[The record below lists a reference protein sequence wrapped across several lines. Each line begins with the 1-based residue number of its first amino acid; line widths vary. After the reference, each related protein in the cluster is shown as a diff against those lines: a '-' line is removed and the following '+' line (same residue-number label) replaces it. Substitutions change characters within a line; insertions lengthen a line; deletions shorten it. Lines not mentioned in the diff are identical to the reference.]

1 MAAATAVIGQLL
13 NGLTIGI
20 VFVLLAAGLSVIFGV
35 MDVIN
40 FAHGELFTLGAY
52 LAFALAL
59 AVGSGGFWLA
69 LFLAPVAVALVGV
82 AMEQITLRPLYGRN
96 PLYHILL
103 TFGLVLIFKD
113 VIEFIWGPQSR
124 QFPTPELLAGPVE
137 VLGFSY
143 PLYNYF
149 VIVVGGLLAAGTWL
163 WLNYTRYG
171 LIVRAG
177 SQDREMVEHLGIDVD
192 RYYTLVFAVGAGLA
206 AFGGIVLA
214 GRQGLAP
221 SMGDGVIIP
230 AFVIVV
236 LGGLG
241 SFRGAVVGGLL
252 VGVIQTFTRSPPVF
266 ANVIPDLEGLVVFLL
281 MIAILLLRPQGLYG
295 RPEWESGGDESG
307 ELLTGAGGSVIGER
321 LTGRLG
327 VVLVLALVIAPFGIG
342 ALYSS
347 YLVNT
352 LLINTLVWA
361 LFALSIDFVMGYA
374 GLVSLGHALFFGL
387 GAYSTVIVTTGR
399 TPVIGSLLATAG
411 LAESVFVALGIG
423 MLVAAAVAWVV
434 GYLSIRVTGVYF
446 AMITLGFAELFR
458 SAVVKV
464 PWTGSTDGIF
474 GLDPVYGIF
483 GVTIAPLFGTAEV
496 GNIDL
501 FGGET
506 ELFYYFVLAAVV
518 GSYLVARRLIRS
530 PFGSVLVSIR
540 ENEQRTSFLGYDVTA
555 YKRRAFVV
563 SGALASLAGGLSAIN
578 TGGVGPSFL
587 HWIRSGEVIVMTI
600 LGGMGTLY
608 GPMLGAGV
616 FFGAKEVLLAYTEQ
630 WQGVLGVLFVFFV
643 IFAPRGL
650 VSLPDVIAAR
660 FDSYRGGGGIT
671 PAETTGGSQSAV
683 PKVEEDD

>member
-163 WLNYTRYG
+163 WLNSPRAG
-171 LIVRAG
+171 VIVRAG

-266 ANVIPDLEGLVVFLL
+266 GNVIPDLEGLVVFLL

-307 ELLTGAGGSVIGER
+307 ELLTGAGGSASTMLSAGVSIV
-321 LTGRLG
+321 TGR
-327 VVLVLALVIAPFGIG
+327 
-342 ALYSS
+342 
-347 YLVNT
+347 
-352 LLINTLVWA
+352 
-361 LFALSIDFVMGYA
+361 
-374 GLVSLGHALFFGL
+374 
-387 GAYSTVIVTTGR
+387 
-399 TPVIGSLLATAG
+399 
-411 LAESVFVALGIG
+411 
-423 MLVAAAVAWVV
+423 
-434 GYLSIRVTGVYF
+434 
-446 AMITLGFAELFR
+446 
-458 SAVVKV
+458 
-464 PWTGSTDGIF
+464 
-474 GLDPVYGIF
+474 
-483 GVTIAPLFGTAEV
+483 
-496 GNIDL
+496 
-501 FGGET
+501 
-506 ELFYYFVLAAVV
+506 
-518 GSYLVARRLIRS
+518 
-530 PFGSVLVSIR
+530 
-540 ENEQRTSFLGYDVTA
+540 
-555 YKRRAFVV
+555 
-563 SGALASLAGGLSAIN
+563 
-578 TGGVGPSFL
+578 
-587 HWIRSGEVIVMTI
+587 
-600 LGGMGTLY
+600 
-608 GPMLGAGV
+608 
-616 FFGAKEVLLAYTEQ
+616 
-630 WQGVLGVLFVFFV
+630 
-643 IFAPRGL
+643 
-650 VSLPDVIAAR
+650 
-660 FDSYRGGGGIT
+660 
-671 PAETTGGSQSAV
+671 
-683 PKVEEDD
+683 